1 MREIHPYSYD
11 NADLINNRAELGHL
25 RRLSRFDLDNGHSN
39 STSTM
44 AIDWYLHRR
53 SLSQSAGSARTPVNG
68 LDFWKRSSQRDIYK
82 PNGIAIY
89 MISNL

>member
-1 MREIHPYSYD
+1 MITTFMREIHPYSYD

-44 AIDWYLHRR
+44 ASDYGICIGVAYHTAL
-53 SLSQSAGSARTPVNG
+53 GARAAPST
-68 LDFWKRSSQRDIYK
+68 D
-82 PNGIAIY
+82 
-89 MISNL
+89 